1 VPAVGRLRYL
11 QALPRGTVRAR
22 GALVL
27 LHPFPLNA
35 RAWEPQLML
44 ADHGWHVIAPQFRGF
59 DGGDHD
65 PPATTLDDFAG
76 DICDL
81 LDALHVHEAVI
92 GGLSMGGYVALSI
105 VRHAP
110 RYVQGLILADTR
122 AEADT
127 PAGIEGRKRM
137 LTLVREKGPSAV
149 ADEMIP
155 KLLGK
160 TTLTTRPDTVARVRS
175 LVLSNPADAIAGAVT
190 ALMTRPDSTPLLAT
204 IHRPTLILVGAEDAL
219 TPPELS
225 ETLQRGIS
233 GSDLTVIPRAGHLSS
248 IEQPDA
254 FNDALARFLDHRV

>member
-1 VPAVGRLRYL
+1 VPAAGRLRYL
-11 QALPRGTVRAR
+11 EAPPRGTARAR

-35 RAWEPQLML
+35 RAWEPQLAI
-44 ADHGWHVIAPQFRGF
+44 ADRGWHVIAPQFRGF
-59 DGGDHD
+59 DGGDRD
-65 PPATTLDDFAG
+65 PPATTVDDFAG
-76 DICDL
+76 DVCDL
-81 LDALHVHEAVI
+81 LDAFHIHEAVI
-92 GGLSMGGYVALSI
+92 GGLSMGGYVALS
-105 VRHAP
+105 VFRHAP

-160 TTLTTRPDTVARVRS
+160 TTLATRSETVERVRS
-175 LVLSNPADAIAGAVT
+175 LVLSSSTDAIAGAVT
-190 ALMTRPDSTPLLAT
+190 AMMTRPDSTPLLAT
-204 IHRPTLILVGAEDAL
+204 IHRPTLILVGDEDVL

-225 ETLQRGIS
+225 ETLQRGIA
-233 GSDLTVIPRAGHLSS
+233 GSELTVIPRAGHLSS
-248 IEQPDA
+248 IEQPHA
-254 FNDALARFLDHRV
+254 FNDALARFLDHRI